1 MCSLQFGNFVLGIIC
16 LPITISLFVLVY
28 PFYVALGLHNY
39 CCNRG
44 IIYQIHNIEDS
55 EKQMDMLIAK
65 MVEKERLKVNYKIEH
80 EERIIEYNLV
90 GKLYNE
96 PILSME

>member
-1 MCSLQFGNFVLGIIC
+1 
-16 LPITISLFVLVY
+16 
-28 PFYVALGLHNY
+28 
-39 CCNRG
+39 
-44 IIYQIHNIEDS
+44 
-55 EKQMDMLIAK
+55 MDMLIAK